1 MERQNRVVGRD
12 PSASVYGRVA
22 AILALPSLYISTLS
36 MARGIH
42 GVYVAIRAVGI
53 VDQAAIDRAAG
64 PVGLGLAHICVGLG
78 AGLVGLALASAALV
92 GPGYRAKWFVRCLLP
107 AFPFGTFAGLIVLV
121 AGRSRSPS
129 PEE

>member
-12 PSASVYGRVA
+12 PTASVYGRVA
-22 AILALPSLYISTLS
+22 AI
-36 MARGIH
+36 
-42 GVYVAIRAVGI
+42 
-53 VDQAAIDRAAG
+53 
-64 PVGLGLAHICVGLG
+64 
-78 AGLVGLALASAALV
+78 

-107 AFPFGTFAGLIVLV
+107 AFPFGTLAGLIVLV